1 LQKIV
6 FILIFYLLT
15 VSCSITRNS
24 HIRKNEFSEGFET
37 ENILESVRKENIT
50 NRSFFIQKAEIDI
63 KSLSG
68 RQRII
73 GSIKF
78 DLEKRYLISI
88 KSLSGI
94 EAARIL
100 ISNDTVLIND
110 RLKRTLFSGSTSFL
124 TNKYGIP
131 ITVIAGLLG
140 DFIYGGTEEESR
152 SNCRDGKLSIN
163 FIENEVNV
171 KNLIDCTKKKVVLTV
186 YEKRN
191 EDGKKEISFDR
202 FERSEDIVSPRRI
215 EYKDFY
221 NHVTITI
228 LIKKFE
234 SPWDG
239 IIEFIPGKN
248 YKLIRLL

>member
-6 FILIFYLLT
+6 FILIFYLLG

-24 HIRKNEFSEGFET
+24 NIRKSEFSKGFET
-37 ENILESVRKENIT
+37 ENILESVRKVNIT
-50 NRSFFIQKAEIDI
+50 NRSFFIQKAEINI
-63 KSLSG
+63 KSQSG

-78 DLEKRYLISI
+78 DLGKRYLISI
-88 KSLSGI
+88 KGLSGI

-100 ISNDTVLIND
+100 VSNDTILIND
-110 RLKRTLFSGSTSFL
+110 RLKRTLFYGSAAFL
-124 TNKYGIP
+124 ANKYGIP

-140 DFIYGGTEEESR
+140 DFIYRGKEEESR

-163 FIENEVNV
+163 FSENEVNV
-171 KNLIDCTKKKVVLTV
+171 KYLIDCTKKKVILTV
-186 YEKRN
+186 CEKKN
-191 EDGKKEISFDR
+191 EDGKKEINFDR
-202 FERSEDIVSPRRI
+202 FERNEDIVYPRRI
-215 EYKDFY
+215 EYKDLY
-221 NHVTITI
+221 NNVTITI

-234 SPWDG
+234 SPLDG
-239 IIEFIPGKN
+239 KIDFIPGKN